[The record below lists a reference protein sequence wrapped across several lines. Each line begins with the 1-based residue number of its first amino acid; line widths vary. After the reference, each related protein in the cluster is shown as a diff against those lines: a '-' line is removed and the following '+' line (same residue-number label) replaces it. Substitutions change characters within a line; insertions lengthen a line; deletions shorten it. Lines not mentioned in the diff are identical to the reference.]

1 MKLTEE
7 MKELIKTELAYIATA
22 DNDGNPNVG
31 PKRTM
36 RVLDD
41 EHLIFCENTD
51 GKHHANIKAN
61 GKISVAFVKREKNY
75 GFRFDGIAKSYTD
88 EEHMELAKSKAGARP
103 KAAAIII
110 EILKIYT
117 LDSGPKAG
125 KLYQE

>member
-41 EHLIFCENTD
+41 QHLIFCENTD

>member
-22 DNDGNPNVG
+22 DNEGNPNVG

-41 EHLIFCENTD
+41 THLIYCENTD
-51 GKHHANIKAN
+51 GRHHANIKAN
-61 GKISVAFVKREKNY
+61 GKISIAFVKRERNY
-75 GFRFDGIAKSYTD
+75 GFRFEGTAKSYTD

-103 KAAAIII
+103 KAAAIVI

-125 KLYQE
+125 KLYEM